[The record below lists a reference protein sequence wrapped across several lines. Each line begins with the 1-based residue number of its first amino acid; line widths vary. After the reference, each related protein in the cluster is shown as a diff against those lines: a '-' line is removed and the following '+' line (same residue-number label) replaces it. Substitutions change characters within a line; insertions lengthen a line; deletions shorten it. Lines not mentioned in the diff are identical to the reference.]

1 MRTHNHNES
10 ITHLAMPERRIP
22 VLIDCEPKRAE
33 GFVPSFLENEQSA
46 TPVRRLDPALLIA
59 FRNAGRRIEIEKEYG
74 AIHEA
79 DWKRLRELFALLDR
93 VNGGDL
99 TPIVTSNEKEAFREL
114 PTLLDRLS
122 PGGWL
127 RDARNDLA
135 GELSF
140 LPASGDLKGRARLS
154 VEISSVS
161 LTPLVNRHPD
171 DSSTSIGTD
180 PTLIPKDEDRN
191 LVLKTAIHGTC
202 KTVAFAVSEAFTAGL
217 SKTRFVVWWTDIGKK
232 LVPGLYCPDIVT
244 ALYALAMW
252 GYGTAGGWAICQ
264 KCNSDFARKRAQQL
278 YCSTKCQTA
287 AGMSRHRQKRK
298 RSNESN
304 IAVATKRKK
313 PQGRND

>member
-1 MRTHNHNES
+1 MKTHNHNES
-10 ITHLAMPERRIP
+10 ITHLARPERRIP

-46 TPVRRLDPALLIA
+46 TPVRRLDSALLIA
-59 FRNAGRRIEIEKEYG
+59 FRNGGRRIEIEKEYG

-93 VNGGDL
+93 VNGGDIS
-99 TPIVTSNEKEAFREL
+99 PIVTSNEREAFKEL
-114 PTLLDRLS
+114 PALLDRLS

-127 RDARNDLA
+127 RDARKDLA

-154 VEISSVS
+154 VEISSIS
-161 LTPLVNRHPD
+161 LTPLVSRHPD
-171 DSSTSIGTD
+171 DSSTPIGTD
-180 PTLIPKDEDRN
+180 SALVRKGEDRN

-232 LVPGLYCPDIVT
+232 LVPGLYCPDVVT

-278 YCSTKCQTA
+278 YCSTKCQSA

-298 RSNESN
+298 HSNESN
-304 IAVATKRKK
+304 IGVAIERKK
-313 PQGRND
+313 PQGKK